1 MYWTP
6 VGQETLKI
14 VLNLQNFSKFIFLSA
29 TFRPA
34 IAQKSVLNEAVEV
47 DMEAVVAAADLVVEV
62 AAAEVAA
69 VVAIVSAT
77 SAMVIHF
84 YDYVWFYLR
93 LITYDGLI

>member
-14 VLNLQNFSKFIFLSA
+14 LLNLQNFSKFIFLSA

-47 DMEAVVAAADLVVEV
+47 DMEAVVAAADLVV
-62 AAAEVAA
+62 AA
-69 VVAIVSAT
+69 VGGP
-77 SAMVIHF
+77 
-84 YDYVWFYLR
+84 LR
-93 LITYDGLI
+93 L